1 MLKKSIVTLVLI
13 TGVMC
18 NESYIVNT
26 PVVMN
31 NVNNAMVEPIT
42 GRMVV
47 KLLPP
52 PLTIEPVAEVEDIE
66 PIELQVEEVQAEEVE
81 AEIVETYEEEETYEE
96 ISNIRYYKFEVSYY
110 CSCYYCTQNTTD
122 VGRTASGSYA
132 VEGRTIATPGDIPFG
147 SEVFI
152 EGVGNFIVEDRGG
165 FIEYSYDE
173 YGNEVMRVDVYID
186 SHERALEMGRHYEYG
201 YILLNEEGY

>member
-1 MLKKSIVTLVLI
+1 MLKKSIVTLILL

-18 NESYIVNT
+18 NESYVVNT
-26 PVVMN
+26 PVVTN
-31 NVNNAMVEPIT
+31 NVDNDIVEPIR

-47 KLLPP
+47 DLLPP
-52 PLTIEPVAEVEDIE
+52 PTIEPVAEVEEIE
-66 PIELQVEEVQAEEVE
+66 PIALQVEEVQA
-81 AEIVETYEEEETYEE
+81 YEDEYVETYEE
-96 ISNIRYYKFEVSYY
+96 ISNIRYVKFEVSYY

-152 EGVGNFIVEDRGG
+152 EGVGNFIAEDRGG
-165 FIEYSYDE
+165 YIQYSYDE

-186 SHERALEMGRHYEYG
+186 SHERALSMGRHYEYG